1 MSSKYLLGIFVL
13 EDILKLTNF
22 ILGSGATCHMT
33 PEISDFIPGSL
44 VETDKYINVADGYF
58 FAAKQIGQIQIGM
71 LNENGKLFIDML
83 YNLILA
89 P

>member
-1 MSSKYLLGIFVL
+1 MVTG
-13 EDILKLTNF
+13 
-22 ILGSGATCHMT
+22 
-33 PEISDFIPGSL
+33 
-44 VETDKYINVADGYF
+44 KYIEVVDDNFVT
-58 FAAKQIGQIQIGM
+58 AKQKGQVQIGM